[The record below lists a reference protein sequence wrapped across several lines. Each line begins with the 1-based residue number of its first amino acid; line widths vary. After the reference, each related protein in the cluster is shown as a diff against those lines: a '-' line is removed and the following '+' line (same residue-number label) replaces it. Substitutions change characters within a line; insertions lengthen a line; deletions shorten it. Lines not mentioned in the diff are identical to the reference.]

1 MFDLQQVGNLSKG
14 GGMSLVITH
23 DELLTIGS
31 TSQEISQLLW
41 ISSALKH
48 SEVVRTA
55 TRALKVEALQTGCP
69 QMAYYS

>member
-23 DELLTIGS
+23 DELTIGS

-41 ISSALKH
+41 SSSILKY
-48 SEVVRTA
+48 SGVVRTA
-55 TRALKVEALQTGCP
+55 TRALRIEALQTGCP

>member
-14 GGMSLVITH
+14 GGMSLAITH

-41 ISSALKH
+41 SSSALKH
-48 SEVVRTA
+48 SGVVRTA
-55 TRALKVEALQTGCP
+55 TRALKVQALQTGCP